1 MNAQSTVWAS
11 RVTLHTKE
19 NRLHMDD
26 SAAAEDLNAAGVV
39 PAAAARR
46 LLAAVAAV
54 AAIGDNHSEL
64 AKRRRAFLAT
74 LAEVIGADCGWWS
87 WGRGRPKDST
97 ITPIAN
103 ISFGFAD
110 NQRAVM
116 IEWGLDAQSDRE
128 FRQPIIAKMGDAK
141 SSTDL
146 RRDIMSDEQWA
157 TFSHMRRQ
165 LALGGW
171 GSWLHSVRYS
181 DHDTWSNFFLLRNTG
196 KEEFGCPEA
205 VIVDTVLNS
214 IPWLQS
220 TAAEFLPPEAFLGI
234 TPRQRTV
241 MLLLL
246 DGLPRK
252 TIARQLEIAEDTV
265 SDHIKSIYT
274 HFGVNSA
281 GELAALFLRSR

>member
-1 MNAQSTVWAS
+1 MY
-11 RVTLHTKE
+11 
-19 NRLHMDD
+19 MDA
-26 SAAAEDLNAAGVV
+26 SAAVDDPQAAGDL
-39 PAAAARR
+39 PAAVARR
-46 LLAAVAAV
+46 LLAAVAT
-54 AAIGDNHSEL
+54 IGDGHPDL
-64 AKRRRAFLAT
+64 AERRSAFLAT
-74 LAEVIGADCGWWS
+74 LAEVVDADCGWWS

-97 ITPIAN
+97 VTPIAN
-103 ISFGFAD
+103 ISFGFTE
-110 NQRAVM
+110 NQRAVV
-116 IEWGLDAQSDRE
+116 IEWGLDARSDRE
-128 FRQPIIAKMGDAK
+128 FREPIMAKMGDAR

-146 RRDIMSDEQWA
+146 RRDIISDEQWA
-157 TFSHMRRQ
+157 TFPYMRRQ
-165 LALGGW
+165 LDLGGW

-181 DHDTWSNFFLLRNTG
+181 DHDTWSNFFLLRNAA
-196 KEEFGCPEA
+196 KEEFGCPDA
-205 VIVDTVLNS
+205 LIVDIALNS

-220 TAAEFLPPEAFLGI
+220 IAEEFLPPEAFLGI

-252 TIARQLEIAEDTV
+252 TIARQLEITEDTV